1 MKKNLFIAE
10 AIGTFA
16 LVFAG
21 CGAIVVNESFGGA
34 LGHLGVSTVFGLVVM
49 AMIYSVG
56 NVSGA
61 HLNPAVTLGFV
72 FAGRLDKRSIPG
84 YIVSQLIGALAAAA
98 ALRLLFPESAT
109 LGSTLPGIDLARAFI
124 VEVLLSFVL
133 MFVILNVSTGHME
146 KGIMAG
152 VAVGG
157 TIALEALVGGPLT
170 GASMNPARSLA
181 PALLSGNLS
190 SIWLYLTAPV
200 VGTWLAHPTCRWIQ
214 GPNCCVSK
222 QEGESS
228 DVECND
234 KSCG

>member
-1 MKKNLFIAE
+1 MNKNRYIAE

-21 CGAIVVNESFGGA
+21 CGAVVVNEGFGGA
-34 LGHLGVSTVFGLVVM
+34 LGHVGVSTVFGLVVM
-49 AMIYSVG
+49 AMIYSIG
-56 NVSGA
+56 NISGA
-61 HLNPAVTLGFV
+61 HLNPAVTLGFM
-72 FAGRLDKRSIPG
+72 FAGRLERQIVSG
-84 YIVSQLIGALAAAA
+84 YIVSQILGAFAAAF
-98 ALRLLFPESAT
+98 ALRLLFPESVSLGAT
-109 LGSTLPGIDLARAFI
+109 LPAVDAVRAFI
-124 VEVLLSFVL
+124 IEALLSFLL

-222 QEGESS
+222 PEGESP
-228 DVECND
+228 DAGCD
-234 KSCG
+234 DRSCG